1 MGKLGYTWYPKDWGN
16 SEKVFELNLEQRG
29 LYRELIDMAM
39 LNDNNVEINSKVW
52 CRKFDIEHDNL
63 WDILTKLKDLKL
75 IEIPNDLSEEE
86 NVVYTVFIPSCEPR
100 LNLVRGGKKGGKNK
114 PTPKPTPK
122 PFESLEENNN
132 KPTPNQKKLKETKLK
147 ESESEKEILH
157 PLEKLELKPI
167 TDKFITWFNE
177 MRVYHSLTGNIKFLT
192 NNEINNLIEL
202 RKHYE
207 TKDFER
213 AFSSMMKDEYIKL
226 NTKLVSPSHFLKV
239 ENFTK
244 YVA

>member
-16 SEKVFELNLEQRG
+16 SEKVFELTLEQRG

-39 LNDNNVEINSKVW
+39 LNDNKTVTNYKVW
-52 CRKFDIEHDNL
+52 SRKFNCDISNL
-63 WDILTKLKDLKL
+63 LDCMQQLAELEL
-75 IEIPNDLSEEE
+75 IEFITNEIDEDEPSI
-86 NVVYTVFIPSCEPR
+86 VFIPSCEPR